1 MKSKYIKLLASII
14 LDVLGMLPFFVPGL
28 GEMVDVVWAPLSAYL
43 IVKIYQ
49 NKVSKYT
56 AVIGFI
62 EEALPF
68 TDFVPTFTITW
79 LLSLWLD
86 KND

>member
-1 MKSKYIKLLASII
+1 MKSKYIKLLGSIL
-14 LDVLGMLPFFVPGL
+14 LDVVGVIPFFFPGL

-43 IVKIYQ
+43 IIKIYN

-79 LLSLWLD
+79 VLSLWLER
-86 KND
+86 NN

>member
-1 MKSKYIKLLASII
+1 MKSKYIKLLASIL
-14 LDVLGMLPFFVPGL
+14 LDVIGMLPFFIPGL
-28 GEMVDVVWAPLSAYL
+28 GEMVDIVWAPLSAYL

-56 AVIGFI
+56 AVMGFI

-68 TDFVPTFTITW
+68 SDVVPTFTITW

-86 KND
+86 KKD

>member
-1 MKSKYIKLLASII
+1 MKSKYIKLLASIL
-14 LDVLGMLPFFVPGL
+14 LDIVGVLPFFFPGL
-28 GEMVDVVWAPLSAYL
+28 GEMVDVIWAPLSAYL
-43 IVKIYQ
+43 IMKIYQ

-68 TDFVPTFTITW
+68 ADFVPTFTITW
-79 LLSLWLD
+79 LLSLYLD
-86 KND
+86 KKD